1 MTTTQ
6 LETPWIEKY
15 RPKDLSDVVGNEEA
29 IGRLRVIASEG
40 NMPNLILSVTL
51 NPQDVYS
58 SDRDLLELGKQ
69 RPSCV
74 WQEHCWVNK

>member
-1 MTTTQ
+1 MTTAQ

-15 RPKDLSDVVGNEEA
+15 RPKELSDVVGNEEA

-51 NPQDVYS
+51 QFTTLTL
-58 SDRDLLELGKQ
+58 RDLLESEKQ
-69 RPSCV
+69 HLSCV